1 MSNNIVLVTGA
12 SRGIGAATAKQLA
25 QAGYAVVI
33 NYYSQHDA
41 AQAVADEIIAHQG
54 QCWLYQADVSLEA
67 DVENLFAFIDELPGQ
82 LVGLVNN
89 AGRLQKQQKLLE
101 MSSERVNRTLQDNL
115 MSQFFC
121 CREAIKRM
129 AKDCGG
135 PGGSIV
141 NVSSLAARLGAPNE
155 YIDYAMS
162 KGAVDTLTKGLA
174 VEAAAQ
180 GIRVNGVRPGFIDTD
195 MHADGGEPDRL
206 QRVTPS
212 LPIPR
217 GGTSE
222 EVANAICWLMSEQ
235 ASYTTGS
242 FIEVAGG
249 R

>member
-1 MSNNIVLVTGA
+1 MAHNIVLVTGA

-25 QAGYAVVI
+25 AMGYAVVI
-33 NYYSQHDA
+33 NYRHTQDHA
-41 AQAVADEIIAHQG
+41 EAVAKQITAAGGRAWI
-54 QCWLYQADVSLEA
+54 CQADVSNELA
-67 DVENLFAFIDELPGQ
+67 VAQLFQFIDQLPGQ
-82 LVGLVNN
+82 LIGLVNN
-89 AGRLQKQQKLLE
+89 AGKLQPQQKLMD
-101 MSSERVNRTLQDNL
+101 MSSDRVTRTLQDNL
-115 MSQFFC
+115 MSQFYC
-121 CREAIKRM
+121 CRAAIKRM
-129 AKDCGG
+129 AKDSGG
-135 PGGSIV
+135 LGGSIV

-174 VEAAAQ
+174 VEAAPQ

-206 QRVTPS
+206 QRVTPN

-217 GGTSE
+217 GGTSA
-222 EVANAICWLMSEQ
+222 EVANAICWLISDQ

>member
-1 MSNNIVLVTGA
+1 MQHNIVLVTGA

-25 QAGYAVVI
+25 QAGYGVVI

-41 AQAVADEIIAHQG
+41 AQMVADEITNQQG
-54 QCWLYQADVSLEA
+54 QCWLYPADVSVEA
-67 DVENLFAFIDELPGQ
+67 DVENLFAFLDALPGK

-89 AGRLQKQQKLLE
+89 AGRLQTQQKLLD
-101 MSSERVNRTLQDNL
+101 MSSERVTRTLQDNL
-115 MSQFFC
+115 MSQFYC
-121 CREAIKRM
+121 CRAAIKRM
-129 AKDCGG
+129 AKNSGG
-135 PGGSIV
+135 LGGSIV

-174 VEAAAQ
+174 VEAAPQ

-206 QRVTPS
+206 QRVTPN

-222 EVANAICWLMSEQ
+222 EVANAICWLISDQ

>member
-1 MSNNIVLVTGA
+1 MSTNIVLVTGA
-12 SRGIGAATAKQLA
+12 SRGIGAATAKQLT
-25 QAGYAVVI
+25 QAGFGVVI
-33 NYYSQHDA
+33 NYHSQHDA
-41 AQAVADEIIAHQG
+41 AQAVADEITDQQG
-54 QCWLYQADVSLEA
+54 QCWLCQADVSLEA
-67 DVENLFAFIDELPGQ
+67 DVEKLFTFIDELPGK
-82 LVGLVNN
+82 LVALVNN
-89 AGRLQKQQKLLE
+89 AGKLQPQQKLID
-101 MSSERVNRTLQDNL
+101 MTSERVARTLQANL
-115 MSQFFC
+115 MSQFYC

-129 AKDCGG
+129 STDKGG
-135 PGGSIV
+135 LGGSIV

-162 KGAVDTLTKGLA
+162 KGAVDSLTKGLA
-174 VEAAAQ
+174 VEAAPH

-206 QRVTPS
+206 QRVTPN

-222 EVANAICWLMSEQ
+222 EVANAICWLISDQ